1 MIHSLNPPSDYN
13 FSLIDF
19 FYELIIM
26 SNENEL
32 SESCFKSKFAQYRI
46 HQIEKQH
53 H

>member
-26 SNENEL
+26 SNENES
-32 SESCFKSKFAQYRI
+32 SESKFAQYHI